1 MASFPEEP
9 LNLSA
14 ADGFGYFSADI
25 NQTLQEGKY
34 TIVRK
39 LGWGPRSSTWLV
51 EWEGGERAYWAVQIF
66 TVSASKSA
74 GTSLLPI
81 LQGPVYGI
89 TDSFPA
95 IQDSFW
101 VPSVH
106 GEHLCLVMAHYGS
119 PLSALLRHATSN
131 GRAGLPIHTVQFTVL
146 AVLRALEQLHK
157 VNVMH
162 SGVKLENLAFGSS
175 TNEDEIVNLL
185 SERRSEKAEII
196 GGFPAVRSQPLGNYM
211 AEWDDPM
218 HDIVH
223 WFLQLAGFGHVQVP
237 PYTPESEYNYSSA
250 PETLLGNPTCGLS
263 TDVWMLGSL
272 AFELTTGKKLFTSTG
287 PAFERL
293 GEIRDVLHDNIPDT
307 WRADPNVQALPD
319 TDTSVQSLEESLRQ
333 VLTEYEAAAMSVF
346 LRKCL
351 VIDPAARQSIRGLR
365 DDDWV
370 NAAAKC
376 TCCYWRSRVYVYACV

>member
-1 MASFPEEP
+1 MASFPEVP

-51 EWEGGERAYWAVQIF
+51 EWEGGERVYWAVQIF
-66 TVSASKSA
+66 TVSASRSA

-81 LQGPVYGI
+81 LQGPVSGI
-89 TDSFPA
+89 ATSFPV

-101 VPSVH
+101 EHSVH
-106 GEHLCLVMAHYGS
+106 GEHLCLVMAYYGS
-119 PLSALLRHATSN
+119 PLSALLRDATSN

-146 AVLRALEQLHK
+146 TILRALEYLHK

-162 SGVKLENLAFGSS
+162 SGVKLENLVFGSS
-175 TNEDEIVNLL
+175 TNEDHVVEHL
-185 SERRSEKAEII
+185 SERPPEKAEII
-196 GGFPAVRSQPLGNYM
+196 GGFPAVHSQPLGNYM

-218 HDIVH
+218 HDVVH

-237 PYTPESEYNYSSA
+237 PYTPESEHDYSSA

-272 AFELTTGKKLFTSTG
+272 AFELTTGKKLFTSG
-287 PAFERL
+287 PALEQL

-319 TDTSVQSLEESLRQ
+319 TNTSVQLLEESLRQ

-351 VIDPAARQSIRGLR
+351 VIDPAARQSVRVLLG
-365 DDDWV
+365 DDWV
-370 NAAAKC
+370 KAAAKC
-376 TCCYWRSRVYVYACV
+376 SCCY